1 MSAIQYQEP
10 THWIKYDKDAIFSEL
25 ADAKAAVLALK
36 AIPFQK
42 RWVEALQKFQLK
54 MEVAGTSQ
62 IEGADFAGNELE
74 SAIRAE
80 SAEELQTRS
89 QKQALAAVRAYR
101 WIASVPD
108 DMPVNEELMCS
119 IHSVI
124 VTDCDEDN
132 CAPGRIRTFGQN
144 VTFGFIR
151 HRGATGGSECE
162 ALFKRLASE
171 VQNIFF
177 QHDPLIQAL
186 ALHYHFAA
194 LHPFQDG
201 NGRTARVLEALMLQ
215 RAGLKNSLFIA
226 MSNYYYEEKRAYLQA
241 LADVRAADHNLT
253 PFLKFALRGVAVQSN
268 RLLQMI
274 RTEVSKQLFRN
285 LMHELFARLQSTRKR
300 VIVKRQ
306 LVLLEHLLDVD
317 DRIEWPKLV
326 ESTIGHYASRKIP
339 IQAMVRDVNKLA
351 SLGAISVVREE
362 SVPKKPQIY
371 INVNLDWPSTIT
383 ETEFFSRVEH
393 MQKSKTSSFLL
404 PS

>member
-1 MSAIQYQEP
+1 MSAIQYQP
-10 THWIKYDKDAIFSEL
+10 PDHWIKYDKESVFLEL
-25 ADAKAAVLALK
+25 ADAKGAVLALK

-80 SAEELQTRS
+80 TAEELQTRS
-89 QKQALAAVRAYR
+89 QKQALAAVRAYK
-101 WIASVPD
+101 WIADVED
-108 DMPVNEELMCS
+108 DRPINEELMCA
-119 IHSVI
+119 IHRVI
-124 VTDCDEDN
+124 VTDCDEDRS
-132 CAPGRIRTFGQN
+132 APGRIRSFGQN
-144 VTFGFIR
+144 VTFGIIK
-151 HRGATGGSECE
+151 HRGSHGGQDCE
-162 ALFKRLASE
+162 VAFHRLADE
-171 VQNIFF
+171 VQNIYFR
-177 QHDPLIQAL
+177 HDPLIQAL

-194 LHPFQDG
+194 MHPFQDG

-253 PFLKFALRGVAVQSN
+253 PFLKFALKGIALQSN

-306 LVLLEHLLDVD
+306 LILLEHLLDAEEKTD
-317 DRIEWPKLV
+317 FARLV
-326 ESTIGHYASRKIP
+326 ESVNDHYASRKIP
-339 IQAMVRDVNKLA
+339 LHAIARDVNKLQ
-351 SLGAISVVREE
+351 SLGAIKIEREDAI
-362 SVPKKPQIY
+362 PKRPNI
-371 INVNLDWPSTIT
+371 
-383 ETEFFSRVEH
+383 
-393 MQKSKTSSFLL
+393 
-404 PS
+404 